1 MPNDDGAPLAQ
12 MLMTLF
18 SASNYAG
25 KSLNKGAIAVL
36 RPGSAHRPEVLQYEA
51 SHVSE
56 AEVDLRNV
64 LFLGQAR
71 RSPPHAS
78 RPQPRDRPTAA
89 RSAHKRGTPRDTIGV
104 RARRNASSLSDG
116 RPGGRWRGGPA
127 RRSWAPPPGATGP
140 RPRAT

>member
-1 MPNDDGAPLAQ
+1 

-71 RSPPHAS
+71 ARRRTP
-78 RPQPRDRPTAA
+78 AA
-89 RSAHKRGTPRDTIGV
+89 RS
-104 RARRNASSLSDG
+104 RATDR
-116 RPGGRWRGGPA
+116 
-127 RRSWAPPPGATGP
+127 PPPGSTAATTALRRLTP
-140 RPRAT
+140 PSSHHHPLR